1 MLDKKAFLNALAF
14 EDKNKA
20 SKLYERI
27 CFCLKTGREVYT
39 EEFYS
44 PSVWRYLEN
53 IKGALGVNISSYGI
67 FNEAERKIIA
77 FSEGE
82 VWNFPVSLIK
92 IRNKSEFTNLTHRDY
107 LGSILALGIKREKLG
122 DLICED
128 SSAYVAIYEEL
139 ADYIVYNLK
148 SVGNSPCI
156 VEMVD
161 IYTTHLPEHKFKE
174 ENIISTSFRL
184 DSIVSS
190 ITGLSR
196 SKALDIIREGKVI
209 KDYRV
214 ETEKDEIVKGN
225 SILTIRGYGKY
236 KIVSQVGITGS
247 GRLKILLKKFI

>member
-1 MLDKKAFLNALAF
+1 MLDKKSFLNTLAF
-14 EDKNKA
+14 EDKNKV
-20 SKLYERI
+20 SKLYEKI

-44 PSVWRYLEN
+44 PSVWRHLEN
-53 IKGALGVNISSYGI
+53 IKSALGLNVSSCGV

-77 FSEGE
+77 FSQDE
-82 VWNFPVSLIK
+82 VWNFPISLIR
-92 IRNKSEFTNLTHRDY
+92 IQNKSEFTKLTHRDY

-128 SSAYVAIYEEL
+128 SSAYVAVYEEL
-139 ADYIVYNLK
+139 ADYMIYNLK
-148 SVGNSPCI
+148 SVGNNPCA
-156 VEMVD
+156 VEIVD
-161 IYTTHLPEHKFKE
+161 IHTIHLPEHKFKE

-196 SKALDIIREGKVI
+196 SKALDIIKEGKVM
-209 KDYRV
+209 KNYRV
-214 ETEKDEIVKGN
+214 ETEKDEIVKEN

-236 KIVSQVGITGS
+236 KILSQVGITGS
-247 GRLKILLKKFI
+247 GRFKILLKKFI

>member
-1 MLDKKAFLNALAF
+1 MLDKKAFLNTLAF
-14 EDKNKA
+14 EDKNKV

-44 PSVWRYLEN
+44 PSVWRHLEN
-53 IKGALGVNISSYGI
+53 IEGTLGLNISACGV

-77 FSEGE
+77 FSQGE
-82 VWNFPVSLIK
+82 VWNFPISLIK
-92 IRNKSEFTNLTHRDY
+92 IQNKSEFTKLNHRDY

-128 SSAYVAIYEEL
+128 SSAYVAVYEEL
-139 ADYIVYNLK
+139 ADYMIYNLK
-148 SVGNSPCI
+148 SVGNSPCV

-161 IYTTHLPEHKFKE
+161 IHTTHLPEHKFKE

-196 SKALDIIREGKVI
+196 SKALDIIKEGKVT

-214 ETEKDEIVKGN
+214 ETEKDEIVKEN

-247 GRLKILLKKFI
+247 GRFKILLKKFI